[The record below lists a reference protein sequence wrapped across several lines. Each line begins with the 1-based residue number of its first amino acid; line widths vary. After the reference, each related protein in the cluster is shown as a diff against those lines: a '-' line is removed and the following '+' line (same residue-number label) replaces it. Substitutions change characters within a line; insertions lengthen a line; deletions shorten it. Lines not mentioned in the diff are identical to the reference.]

1 MTLKRKVRNYFKKV
15 VIKMIRNQE
24 RRAAQE
30 MARYLIKENRD
41 FRNMSEVSLTKAI
54 ASKKLVKLDE
64 IGAL

>member
-41 FRNMSEVSLTKAI
+41 FRNVSEVSLTKAI